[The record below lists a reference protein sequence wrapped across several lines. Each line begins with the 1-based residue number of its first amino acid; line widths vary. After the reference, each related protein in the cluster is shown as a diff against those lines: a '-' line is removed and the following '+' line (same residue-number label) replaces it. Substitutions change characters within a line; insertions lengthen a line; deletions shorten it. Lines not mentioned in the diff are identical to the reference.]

1 MKCIYLNLLRLL
13 FGFLDQ
19 CFFSHSKIKSRYNC
33 ELAPNTLCLLHIKL
47 HDLAAYFQTVVPAPG
62 RQGSERSGMIGNW
75 LILSNPFIRLSG
87 VKAVPR
93 QAMQPSIQKKNY
105 IICTQEQ
112 LWWG

>member
-1 MKCIYLNLLRLL
+1 MYLFFYILDLSDEMHLFKFTAFTFWI

-87 VKAVPR
+87 VKAVLR
-93 QAMQPSIQKKNY
+93 
-105 IICTQEQ
+105 
-112 LWWG
+112 